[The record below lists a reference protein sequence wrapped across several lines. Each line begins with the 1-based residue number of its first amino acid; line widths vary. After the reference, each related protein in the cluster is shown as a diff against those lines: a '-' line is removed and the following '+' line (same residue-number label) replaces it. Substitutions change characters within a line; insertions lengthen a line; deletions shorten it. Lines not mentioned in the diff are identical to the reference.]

1 MNVIEAQNVS
11 KSYGKVNALSS
22 LSLTVEPGS
31 VYALLGPNGSGKTTF
46 VKSVLGLVRPMSG
59 KILINGIESTDPKS
73 RTGVSY
79 LPEKFNFFPY
89 YTIDGVIK
97 FYGSMKGIKG
107 PELDTQCLQAMK
119 SLGID
124 DLMGKKVKECSKG
137 QLQRTG
143 IAGML
148 MGDSNILILDEPF
161 SGLDPI
167 AIKEL
172 KDLLKG
178 LKDQGKTLFINSHIL
193 SEMEKLCDHAA
204 ILDKGECLAQGE
216 LPGMLNGKSLEDFF
230 YEKVKKC

>member
-11 KSYGKVNALSS
+11 KKYGSSLALSS
-22 LSLTVEPGS
+22 LSLSVNPSS

-46 VKSVLGLVRPMSG
+46 VKSVLGLVRPNSG
-59 KILINGIESTDPKS
+59 TILINGIDSNDPKC
-73 RTGVSY
+73 REGVAY

-89 YTIDGVIK
+89 YTIDGVVK
-97 FYGSMKGIKG
+97 FYGSMKGLKG
-107 PELDTQCLQAMK
+107 SELEDKCHQSMK

-143 IAGML
+143 IASML
-148 MGDSNILILDEPF
+148 MGDNNLLILDEPF

-172 KDLLKG
+172 KDLLRA
-178 LKDQGKTLFINSHIL
+178 LKEQGKTLFINSHIL

-204 ILDKGECLAQGE
+204 ILNKGECLAQGA

-230 YEKVKKC
+230 YERVKQ